1 MFVIV
6 TQVSSKFRVYFLFDF
21 PLVSVYFNELA
32 DDKEFI
38 YLNNFVTDYITV
50 FNRVQKRWYI
60 CPFPDI

>member
-6 TQVSSKFRVYFLFDF
+6 TQVSSKFCVYFLFDF
-21 PLVSVYFNELA
+21 LFVSVYFNELA

-60 CPFPDI
+60 CTFSDI

>member
-6 TQVSSKFRVYFLFDF
+6 TQVSSKFCVYFLFDF

-32 DDKEFI
+32 DDKEFF

-50 FNRVQKRWYI
+50 LNRVQKRWYI
-60 CPFPDI
+60 CTFSDI

>member
-6 TQVSSKFRVYFLFDF
+6 TQVSNKFCVYFLFDF

-32 DDKEFI
+32 DHKEFI
-38 YLNNFVTDYITV
+38 YLNNFVTDYNTV

-60 CPFPDI
+60 CPFSDI